1 MGRRIF
7 ILTVFS
13 LVLALSGRDV
23 LEYDVPMN
31 DSCMAFN
38 LESSYKSAHG
48 GAVSAFYIPTIT
60 SGINTAG
67 SLKNHKHNIL
77 CSSRRFFQNHDLFLR
92 QGKFF
97 HHPISNVNDPIRR
110 VAALM
115 KFLI

>member
-38 LESSYKSAHG
+38 LESSY
-48 GAVSAFYIPTIT
+48 FYIPTIT

-77 CSSRRFFQNHDLFLR
+77 YSSRRFFQNHDLFLR